1 MRTHGKANLRQNI
14 SIVAK
19 LSIGGLVSINAHGRI
34 PCAAAKC
41 SHSGNPTAI
50 FILTSYAF
58 RQNKN
63 NPQMATN
70 EADHCMYD
78 PESTTAKYG
87 QPLPAEKISPSEYRK
102 VHVS

>member
-1 MRTHGKANLRQNI
+1 MRNRIGIDLRQNN
-14 SIVAK
+14 SIVVK
-19 LSIGGLVSINAHGRI
+19 LPVDGFISINAHGRI

-41 SHSGNPTAI
+41 SHSGNRTAI

-87 QPLPAEKISPSEYRK
+87 QPLPAEKISLSEYRK